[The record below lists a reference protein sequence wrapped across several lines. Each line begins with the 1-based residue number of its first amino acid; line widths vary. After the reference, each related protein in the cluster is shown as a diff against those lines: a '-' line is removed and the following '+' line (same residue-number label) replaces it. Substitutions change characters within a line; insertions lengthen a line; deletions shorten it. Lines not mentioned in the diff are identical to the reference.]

1 MSNRKW
7 MPVLPEKVS
16 KDIDD
21 QATVWVNTNRLY
33 EKLALAIRSIPDE
46 NKRVQVI
53 KVQQNALAKMKT
65 EREMFVPMTVG
76 EVKISFGSNIDK
88 MPYNTFRVE
97 VGAEDNDAAKW
108 KNRRQK
114 LPRKSLERKQQEPL
128 LHVKGAKVTQG

>member
-53 KVQQNALAKMKT
+53 KVQQNALAKMMRQMEKQKT
-65 EREMFVPMTVG
+65 
-76 EVKISFGSNIDK
+76 
-88 MPYNTFRVE
+88 
-97 VGAEDNDAAKW
+97 
-108 KNRRQK
+108 
-114 LPRKSLERKQQEPL
+114 
-128 LHVKGAKVTQG
+128 KVTQKKFGAKATRTATTCKRC

>member
-46 NKRVQVI
+46 N
-53 KVQQNALAKMKT
+53 
-65 EREMFVPMTVG
+65 
-76 EVKISFGSNIDK
+76 
-88 MPYNTFRVE
+88 
-97 VGAEDNDAAKW
+97 
-108 KNRRQK
+108 
-114 LPRKSLERKQQEPL
+114 
-128 LHVKGAKVTQG
+128 

>member
-16 KDIDD
+16 KNIDD
-21 QATVWVNTNRLY
+21 KETVWVNTNRLY
-33 EKLALAIRSIPDE
+33 EKMAIAIRCISDE
-46 NKRVQVI
+46 NTRVQVI

-65 EREMFVPMTVG
+65 EGEMFVPMTVG
-76 EVKISFGSNIDK
+76 DVKISFGSNIDK
-88 MPYNTFRVE
+88 MPYNTFRIE
-97 VGAEDNDAAKW
+97 VGAEDNDTIKW

-114 LPRKSLERKQQEPL
+114 LPRKSLERKQQEQL

>member
-21 QATVWVNTNRLY
+21 QETVWVNTNRLY
-33 EKLALAIRSIPDE
+33 EKLGLAIRCIPDK
-46 NKRVQVI
+46 NTRVQVI
-53 KVQQNALAKMKT
+53 KIQQNALAKMKT
-65 EREMFVPMTVG
+65 EGEMFVPMTVG

-88 MPYNTFRVE
+88 MPYNTFRIE
-97 VGAEDNDAAKW
+97 VGADDNDVATW

-114 LPRKSLERKQQEPL
+114 LPRKSLERKQGEQL
-128 LHVKGAKVTQG
+128 LHIEGAKVTQG

>member
-53 KVQQNALAKMKT
+53 KVQHNALAK
-65 EREMFVPMTVG
+65 RNVC
-76 EVKISFGSNIDK
+76 SNDSW
-88 MPYNTFRVE
+88 R
-97 VGAEDNDAAKW
+97 GQD
-108 KNRRQK
+108 
-114 LPRKSLERKQQEPL
+114 
-128 LHVKGAKVTQG
+128 

>member
-65 EREMFVPMTVG
+65 ESEMFVPMTVG

-108 KNRRQK
+108 KNRRQSY
-114 LPRKSLERKQQEPL
+114 PE
-128 LHVKGAKVTQG
+128 KVWSESNKNRYYM

>member
-21 QATVWVNTNRLY
+21 KETVWVNTNRLY
-33 EKLALAIRSIPDE
+33 EKMALAIRCIPDE

-76 EVKISFGSNIDK
+76 DVKISFGSNIDK
-88 MPYNTFRVE
+88 MPYNTFRIE
-97 VGAEDNDAAKW
+97 VSQKDNDIVNIP
-108 KNRRQK
+108 NRRQK
-114 LPRKSLERKQQEPL
+114 LPRKSFWKKQQEQS

>member
-53 KVQQNALAKMKT
+53 KVQHNALAKMKT
-65 EREMFVPMTVG
+65 ESEMFVPMTVG

-88 MPYNTFRVE
+88 MPYNTFRIE
-97 VGAEDNDAAKW
+97 VGADDNDVATW

-114 LPRKSLERKQQEPL
+114 LPRKSLERKQGEQL
-128 LHVKGAKVTQG
+128 LHVEGAKVTQG

>member
-21 QATVWVNTNRLY
+21 KETVWVNTNRLY
-33 EKLALAIRSIPDE
+33 EKMALAIRCIPDE

-76 EVKISFGSNIDK
+76 DVKISFGSNIDK
-88 MPYNTFRVE
+88 MPYNTFRIE
-97 VGAEDNDAAKW
+97 VGADDNDVATW

-114 LPRKSLERKQQEPL
+114 LPRKSLERKQGEQF
-128 LHVKGAKVTQG
+128 LHVEGAKVTQG